1 MKHLNLN
8 KITIIIILLILIT
21 IINIPITNAAVDV
34 TNETEIYSNVSDDEE
49 IIYKIIDTIGIKN
62 FENIKYIENANYF
75 KVNPYHAAN
84 DGSDNEAGT
93 CTTVAM
99 QMLMGYHNYYSDG
112 RLIPKLGGNN
122 LRYLNDDYRNV
133 VDNPKINTTVGTGYG
148 KFSIGTEVGFYEE
161 LMDLNSFSGAYG
173 LGQAINLVADGALEF
188 VKRYSKLSKD
198 TVKIKPGFFNSNKAK
213 EDINNGKP
221 IILGCNPIGTQA
233 SNFHVVVAYGY
244 ATYNGEEGFIVHNG
258 GESETAH
265 VWYPASCIGF
275 QIRMSVD
282 HEHNFKDTGEII
294 DNKYRIVKCACYC
307 TDLKDLYEL
316 SSDGSTIIG
325 VNFSLPNRVNIPS
338 YINDIAITA
347 IGNNAFKNCT
357 NIVNINFPM
366 NLTTIGSNAFENCSS
381 LVSLQLPSNLKYIGD
396 NAFKGCT
403 KILAVHLPNNIIHIG
418 TSSFEGC
425 TSLKTVIM
433 QKKLT
438 SIGDSAFK
446 DCVNLTSVII
456 PNTINSIN
464 DNTFEGCTRL
474 TNVTIPNTVTNI
486 GKSAFKNCTNL
497 TSITIP
503 NTVTNIG
510 NNAFEGCTNLEN
522 VTLPDNLTR
531 IGVSAFKNC
540 SSFTNIIIPSLI
552 EYIGKEAF
560 YGCTNLSRIEVLKS
574 KNNIPDLGLYGFD
587 ECADDLEIIVPTNK
601 IVDYVNGYSWDSYKH
616 IIKPSENIDELLIDC
631 EHNISQNLTLNAGYN
646 KLYKL
651 NVNCAKAYKIL
662 ATSSEDVLINL
673 YDRNM
678 NFIDINYNIYNY
690 YFSRNTYYISISF
703 SGDTSGGQIE
713 MNITLRWGANRVELQ
728 EGTTNIKSYLH
739 NTIYDKNHACFVF
752 INDSFGF
759 YKIKLDAGVNA
770 SYQDGSI
777 KIYNDYR
784 KKEMVNRIGLSDK
797 NNLSSSFTNENE
809 MYVYFSNTSYYV
821 DIELSSNDYDP
832 VLITI
837 EKVESDNINYA
848 SSLTNTTTN
857 ELFSNKTL
865 YSYFKEVT
873 ISHRSKFELQINI
886 SGNFTDLISL
896 YILEK
901 HHDPGCDEEY
911 YCVVKNTMTYIN
923 NSDKNRVL
931 YKCLDAGTYYIG
943 YLNNRNNVTIKLEL
957 KRLVDQE
964 QNISGTLVT
973 DPAYKQGFQLGS
985 EVIFN
990 NGSLK
995 GSTIT
1000 EGFTRNLYLM
1010 VKDCENDPMSRLEY
1024 DWYSSDDNIAKV
1036 SGYGTVLAM
1045 PVNNDSSVTIYA
1057 VNKEDPSIVY
1067 KKDLTILKETKTDEI
1082 IIESYMTYSYS
1093 SENGL
1098 YTLELNFSNSP
1109 YPYISYY
1116 VWDIEPIDDITVDME
1131 HHNMVSSSGPGEA
1144 LIMGNYKLNR
1154 RIFLK
1159 IHLTITE

>member
-1 MKHLNLN
+1 MKHSKLN
-8 KITIIIILLILIT
+8 KIIIMIILLILIT
-21 IINIPITNAAVDV
+21 IIYIPITNAAVDV
-34 TNETEIYSNVSDDEE
+34 TNEIDTYSNVSNDTVKLYTEIDEV
-49 IIYKIIDTIGIKN
+49 GIQN

-112 RLIPKLGGNN
+112 RLIPTHGGNN
-122 LRYLNDDYRNV
+122 LRYLSDDYRNIA
-133 VDNPKINTTVGTGYG
+133 DNPKINTTVGEEFG
-148 KFSIGTEVGFYEE
+148 KLTIGTEVGFYEE

-173 LGQAINLVADGALEF
+173 IGQAINLVADGALEF

-198 TVKIKPGFFNSNKAK
+198 TVEITSGLFNSNKAK

-221 IILGCNPIGTQA
+221 IILGCDYIGLDGI
-233 SNFHVVVAYGY
+233 SFHVVVAYGY

-258 GESETAH
+258 YDNDTVH
-265 VWYPASCIGF
+265 VWYPERYIGF
-275 QIRMSVD
+275 QIRMAVN
-282 HEHNFKDTGEII
+282 HEHDFEDTGEII
-294 DNKYRIVKCACYC
+294 DNKYRIVKCACGC
-307 TDLKDLYEL
+307 TDLTDLYEL
-316 SSDGSTIIG
+316 SSDGTTIIG
-325 VNFSLPNRVNIPS
+325 VNFPLPNRVNIPS
-338 YINDIAITA
+338 YINEISITA
-347 IGNNAFKNCT
+347 IGDNAFKNCT

-366 NLTTIGSNAFENCSS
+366 NLATIGSNAFENCSS
-381 LVSLQLPSNLKYIGD
+381 LVSLQLPPNLKYIGD

-403 KILAVHLPNNIIHIG
+403 KILAVHLPNNITHIG

-425 TSLKTVIM
+425 TSLKTVVM

-438 SIGDSAFK
+438 SIG
-446 DCVNLTSVII
+446 
-456 PNTINSIN
+456 
-464 DNTFEGCTRL
+464 
-474 TNVTIPNTVTNI
+474 
-486 GKSAFKNCTNL
+486 KSSFKNCTNL

-531 IGVSAFKNC
+531 IGISAFKNC
-540 SSFTNIIIPSLI
+540 SSFTNITIPSLI

-574 KNNIPDLGLYGFD
+574 KNSVPDLGSYGFD
-587 ECADDLEIIVPTNK
+587 ECAENLEIIVPTDK
-601 IVDYVNGYSWDSYKH
+601 IVDYVNCYNWDSYKN
-616 IIKPSENIDELLIDC
+616 IIKPSESIDELLIDC

-662 ATSSEDVLINL
+662 ATSSEDVLISL

-678 NFIDINYNIYNY
+678 NFIDINFNIYNY

-703 SGDTSGGQIE
+703 SGDTSCGQIE
-713 MNITLRWGANRVELQ
+713 MSITLRWGANRVELQ

-752 INDSFGF
+752 TNDSFGF

-770 SYQDGSI
+770 LYSTGSI
-777 KIYNDYR
+777 KIYSDYR
-784 KKEMVNRIGLSDK
+784 KNEMVNRIGLSDK

-809 MYVYFSNTSYYV
+809 MYVYFSNTSYYI
-821 DIELSSNDYDP
+821 DIELSSNDYDS

-837 EKVESDNINYA
+837 EKVESDNMNYS
-848 SSLTNTTTN
+848 SSLTTTTTN
-857 ELFSNKTL
+857 ELFSNKNS

-886 SGNFTDLISL
+886 SGNFTDLINL

-901 HHDPGCDEEY
+901 YRDPGYDGEY
-911 YCVVKNTMTYIN
+911 YYVVKNTMTYIT

-931 YKCLDAGTYYIG
+931 SKCLDAGTYYIG
-943 YLNNRNNVTIKLEL
+943 YLNNRKNVTIKLEL
-957 KRLVDQE
+957 KRLVDQT

-995 GSTIT
+995 GNTIT

-1010 VKDCENDPMSRLEY
+1010 VKDRENDPMSRLEY

-1045 PVNNDSSVTIYA
+1045 PVNNDSSVSIYA
-1057 VNKEDPSIVY
+1057 INKEDPSIVY

-1116 VWDIEPIDDITVDME
+1116 MWAIEPIDDITVDME

-1144 LIMGNYKLNR
+1144 LIIGNYRLNR

-1159 IHLTITE
+1159 IHLTIAE

>member
-1 MKHLNLN
+1 
-8 KITIIIILLILIT
+8 
-21 IINIPITNAAVDV
+21 
-34 TNETEIYSNVSDDEE
+34 
-49 IIYKIIDTIGIKN
+49 
-62 FENIKYIENANYF
+62 
-75 KVNPYHAAN
+75 
-84 DGSDNEAGT
+84 
-93 CTTVAM
+93 
-99 QMLMGYHNYYSDG
+99 
-112 RLIPKLGGNN
+112 
-122 LRYLNDDYRNV
+122 
-133 VDNPKINTTVGTGYG
+133 
-148 KFSIGTEVGFYEE
+148 
-161 LMDLNSFSGAYG
+161 MDLNSFSGAYG

-282 HEHNFKDTGEII
+282 HEHDFKDTGEII

-381 LVSLQLPSNLKYIGD
+381 LVLLQLPSNLKYIGD

-425 TSLKTVIM
+425 TSLKTVVM

-446 DCVNLTSVII
+446 DCVNLTSANL
-456 PNTINSIN
+456 PNAIDSISN
-464 DNTFEGCTRL
+464 NIFEG
-474 TNVTIPNTVTNI
+474 
-486 GKSAFKNCTNL
+486 CTNL

-837 EKVESDNINYA
+837 EKVKSDNINYA

-1010 VKDCENDPMSRLEY
+1010 VKDRENDPMSRLEY

-1057 VNKEDPSIVY
+1057 INKEDPSIVY

-1116 VWDIEPIDDITVDME
+1116 MWDIEPIDDITVDME

>member
-1 MKHLNLN
+1 
-8 KITIIIILLILIT
+8 
-21 IINIPITNAAVDV
+21 
-34 TNETEIYSNVSDDEE
+34 
-49 IIYKIIDTIGIKN
+49 
-62 FENIKYIENANYF
+62 
-75 KVNPYHAAN
+75 
-84 DGSDNEAGT
+84 
-93 CTTVAM
+93 
-99 QMLMGYHNYYSDG
+99 
-112 RLIPKLGGNN
+112 
-122 LRYLNDDYRNV
+122 
-133 VDNPKINTTVGTGYG
+133 
-148 KFSIGTEVGFYEE
+148 
-161 LMDLNSFSGAYG
+161 MDLNSFSGAYG

-282 HEHNFKDTGEII
+282 HEHDFKDTGEII

-438 SIGDSAFK
+438 SIGKSAFK
-446 DCVNLTSVII
+446 DCVNLTSANL
-456 PNTINSIN
+456 PNAIDSISN
-464 DNTFEGCTRL
+464 NTFEGCTRL
-474 TNVTIPNTVTNI
+474 TNV
-486 GKSAFKNCTNL
+486 
-497 TSITIP
+497 TIP

-809 MYVYFSNTSYYV
+809 MYVYFANTSYYV

-1010 VKDCENDPMSRLEY
+1010 VKDRENDPMSRLEY

>member
-809 MYVYFSNTSYYV
+809 MYVYFANTSYYV

-1010 VKDCENDPMSRLEY
+1010 VKDRENDPMSRLEY

>member
-1 MKHLNLN
+1 
-8 KITIIIILLILIT
+8 
-21 IINIPITNAAVDV
+21 
-34 TNETEIYSNVSDDEE
+34 
-49 IIYKIIDTIGIKN
+49 
-62 FENIKYIENANYF
+62 
-75 KVNPYHAAN
+75 
-84 DGSDNEAGT
+84 
-93 CTTVAM
+93 
-99 QMLMGYHNYYSDG
+99 
-112 RLIPKLGGNN
+112 
-122 LRYLNDDYRNV
+122 
-133 VDNPKINTTVGTGYG
+133 
-148 KFSIGTEVGFYEE
+148 
-161 LMDLNSFSGAYG
+161 MDLNSFSGAYG

-188 VKRYSKLSKD
+188 IKSYSKLSKD

-464 DNTFEGCTRL
+464 DNTFVGCTRL

-809 MYVYFSNTSYYV
+809 MYVYFANTSYYV

-1010 VKDCENDPMSRLEY
+1010 VKDRENDPMSRLEY

>member
-188 VKRYSKLSKD
+188 IKSYSKLSKD

-809 MYVYFSNTSYYV
+809 MYVYFANTSYYV

-1010 VKDCENDPMSRLEY
+1010 VKDRENDPMSRLEY